1 MRRRGLCEQTRP
13 CRFYDEQTLR
23 VPITKSTRITCR
35 RQRAPHEERSTF
47 FVRGRIMSSVATG
60 VGTSSG
66 EARRYKNTSS
76 VERQAIK
83 TEIIVTVAAVPA
95 LATTTAGRVPL
106 LRRVAAL
113 LSKTDDEHAALAAAR
128 EDDSRRLQR
137 STNR

>member
-23 VPITKSTRITCR
+23 LFVIESTRSTCR

-47 FVRGRIMSSVATG
+47 FVRGRIVSSVATG

-83 TEIIVTVAAVPA
+83 TEVVIPVAAVPA
-95 LATTTAGRVPL
+95 LVTTAAGRVPL
-106 LRRVAAL
+106 GITTIT
-113 LSKTDDEHAALAAAR
+113 KTDDEHAALAAAGK
-128 EDDSRRLQR
+128 DDSRRL
-137 STNR
+137 

>member
-23 VPITKSTRITCR
+23 VPITESTRITCR
-35 RQRAPHEERSTF
+35 RQRAPHEERSSF
-47 FVRGRIMSSVATG
+47 FVRGRVVSSVAAS
-60 VGTSSG
+60 VGTVSS

-95 LATTTAGRVPL
+95 VATTTAGRVPL

-113 LSKTDDEHAALAAAR
+113 PETDDEHAAFPAAR
-128 EDDSRRLQR
+128 EDD
-137 STNR
+137 